1 MMGVNRSVQWKLACL
16 SIGLG
21 LSSTAAWSQAVNVPI
36 SSLNVVQK
44 RMAFAFQD
52 VPTRALLQVLGET
65 AGVNIIADDSVTGN
79 VTLNLKDAT
88 WQEALDVI
96 ARSKHLHVE
105 HDKNTYYVRGEGIAL
120 NDGSTEG
127 GSNSY
132 DPAYGSSEV
141 IELQYQKAEDVG
153 KMITTD
159 GKRLLSD
166 RGGMIWDPRT
176 NQLVMMD
183 TPERVSQM
191 RQLMRKMDVPS
202 RQVLIEARI
211 VEAEDSFSR
220 SLGVKLGFNN
230 ASRSGFTTI
239 TDPLDATKTISVPVR
254 SGVTVG
260 SNLSNVLAA
269 TGQTTGSTV
278 GNMINFPA
286 QSNSSG
292 TAAANFAL
300 SLYSS
305 GLSQFV
311 NLEVSA
317 LETDGKGKIISS
329 PRVVTSNNVTA
340 VIEQGTEIPYQQQA
354 NSSGAT
360 SVSFRKASLKLEVTP
375 QITPKGDVVMDV
387 DVAKDSV
394 GTLTTAGY
402 TINTKHVK
410 TQVKVENGGT
420 VVIGGIYQES
430 SGNTVEKVPLL
441 GDLPLLGNLFKTTNK
456 STSKTELLIFLTP
469 YVLDEQ
475 GHPLAVSNSKLLAQ
489 SEK

>member
-1 MMGVNRSVQWKLACL
+1 M
-16 SIGLG
+16 
-21 LSSTAAWSQAVNVPI
+21 
-36 SSLNVVQK
+36 
-44 RMAFAFQD
+44 
-52 VPTRALLQVLGET
+52 
-65 AGVNIIADDSVTGN
+65 
-79 VTLNLKDAT
+79 
-88 WQEALDVI
+88 
-96 ARSKHLHVE
+96 
-105 HDKNTYYVRGEGIAL
+105 
-120 NDGSTEG
+120 
-127 GSNSY
+127 
-132 DPAYGSSEV
+132 
-141 IELQYQKAEDVG
+141 
-153 KMITTD
+153 
-159 GKRLLSD
+159 
-166 RGGMIWDPRT
+166 
-176 NQLVMMD
+176 
-183 TPERVSQM
+183 
-191 RQLMRKMDVPS
+191 
-202 RQVLIEARI
+202 IEARI

-230 ASRSGFTTI
+230 ASHSGFTTI
-239 TDPLDATKTISVPVR
+239 TDPLDASKTISVPVR

-260 SNLSNVLAA
+260 STLSNVLGA
-269 TGQTTGSTV
+269 TGQTTSSTV

-286 QSNSSG
+286 LSNSSG
-292 TAAANFAL
+292 TSAASFAL

-394 GTLTTAGY
+394 GTLTSAGY

-410 TQVKVENGGT
+410 TKVKVENGGT

-430 SGNTVEKVPLL
+430 TGNTVEKVPLL

-475 GHPLAVSNSKLLAQ
+475 GHPLAVSNTTLLAQ
-489 SEK
+489 PEN

>member
-1 MMGVNRSVQWKLACL
+1 MTRVDHSKKWQSVLLLAL
-16 SIGLG
+16 LG
-21 LSSTAAWSQAVNVPI
+21 LSSAAWSQAVNVPI
-36 SSLNVVQK
+36 SSLNSIQK
-44 RMAFAFQD
+44 RMAFSFQD
-52 VPTRALLQVLGET
+52 VPARALLQVLGET
-65 AGVNIIADDSVTGN
+65 AGVNIVADDSVTGN
-79 VTLNLKDAT
+79 ITLNLKDAT
-88 WQEALDVI
+88 LQEALDVI
-96 ARSKHLHVE
+96 ARSKRLRIE
-105 HDKNTYYVRGEGIAL
+105 QDKNTYFVRAEGFEQG
-120 NDGSTEG
+120 NDAG
-127 GSNSY
+127 GDATSDGVYRN
-132 DPAYGSSEV
+132 PEV
-141 IELQYQKAEDVG
+141 IELQYQSAEDVG
-153 KMITTD
+153 KMINSD
-159 GKRLLSD
+159 GKAFLSN
-166 RGGMIWDPRT
+166 GGAVIWDTRT

-183 TPERVSQM
+183 TPNRVEKM
-191 RQLMRKMDVPS
+191 RQALRKIDTPS

-230 ASRSGFTTI
+230 ADRSGFTQVP
-239 TDPLDATKTISVPVR
+239 DPLDSSKTISVPVR
-254 SGVTVG
+254 SGVTLG
-260 SNLSNVLAA
+260 STLSNVLGA
-269 TGQTTGSTV
+269 TGQTSDSTV

-286 QSNSSG
+286 LSSSSG
-292 TAAANFAL
+292 KSAANLAL

-305 GLSQFV
+305 GLSQFI

-340 VIEQGTEIPYQQQA
+340 VIEQGIEIPYQQQA

-360 SVSFRKASLKLEVTP
+360 SVSFRKASLKMEVTP

-394 GTLTTAGY
+394 GTLTAAGY

-410 TQVKVENGGT
+410 TKVKIENGGT

-430 SGNTVEKVPLL
+430 TGNSVDKVPLL
-441 GDLPLLGNLFKTTNK
+441 GDIPVLGNLFKTTNK

-475 GHPLAVSNSKLLAQ
+475 GHPLAVSNSTLLAQ
-489 SEK
+489 PPK

>member
-1 MMGVNRSVQWKLACL
+1 MTGVYHSKKWQSVLLIAL
-16 SIGLG
+16 LG
-21 LSSTAAWSQAVNVPI
+21 LSSTAWSQAVNVPI
-36 SSLNVVQK
+36 SSLNAIQK
-44 RMAFAFQD
+44 RMAFSFQD
-52 VPTRALLQVLGET
+52 VPARALLQVLGET
-65 AGVNIIADDSVTGN
+65 AGVNIVADDSVTGN
-79 VTLNLKDAT
+79 ITLNLKDAT

-96 ARSKHLHVE
+96 ARSKHLRVE
-105 HDKNTYYVRGEGIAL
+105 QDKNTYFVRGESFESNNGSGGVA
-120 NDGSTEG
+120 NTSDGVYRT
-127 GSNSY
+127 
-132 DPAYGSSEV
+132 PEV

-153 KMITTD
+153 KMINTD
-159 GKRLLSD
+159 GKSFLSN
-166 RGGMIWDPRT
+166 GGAVIWDNRT

-183 TPERVSQM
+183 TPDRVDQM
-191 RQLMRKMDVPS
+191 RQVMRKMDLPS

-230 ASRSGFTTI
+230 ASHSGFTTV
-239 TDPLDATKTISVPVR
+239 TDPLDSTKTISVPVR

-260 SNLSNVLAA
+260 SNLSNVLGA
-269 TGQTTGSTV
+269 TGQTSSSTV

-286 QSNSSG
+286 LSNSSG
-292 TAAANFAL
+292 TSAASFAL

-329 PRVVTSNNVTA
+329 PRVVTSNNVAA

-354 NSSGAT
+354 NNSGAT
-360 SVSFRKASLKLEVTP
+360 TVSFRKASLKLEVTP

-394 GTLTTAGY
+394 GTLTSAGY

-410 TQVKVENGGT
+410 TKVKVENGGT

-430 SGNTVEKVPLL
+430 TGNTVEKVPLL

-475 GHPLAVSNSKLLAQ
+475 GHPLAVSNTTLLAQ
-489 SEK
+489 PEK